1 MEALTYYPGSIG
13 EIIQGNY
20 KGIDILMSCPINLF
34 TKVRVFECNSVKK
47 GLNVKSIMLLENLL
61 KKWNLQ
67 EYINKL
73 DIEIKSNIPK
83 GKGFASSTADL
94 CGTYHSLI
102 KLFNREFHEEELI
115 RECIKIEPTDSIIFD
130 EMTIFDYKNGIF
142 KECVGDYLEFYLL
155 AFEGQ
160 NTVNTVEFNK
170 KVSVPLSS
178 IDDIIDDLK
187 DGIGQKDIKKIAQVS
202 TESIIRNQNR
212 LKYDI
217 LSEIIRQ
224 KDITGGLGILGA
236 HSGDLM
242 AIIFDDSEKAERA
255 LNKTKAS
262 KAYKRYILKSVKLN
276 EIPNKDKVL

>member
-47 GLNVKSIMLLENLL
+47 GLNGKSIMLLENLL
-61 KKWNLQ
+61 KKWNLE

-73 DIEIKSNIPK
+73 DIEIQSNIPK

-115 RECIKIEPTDSIIFD
+115 RECIKIEPTDSIIFNK
-130 EMTIFDYKNGIF
+130 MTIFDYKKGIF
-142 KECVGDYLEFYLL
+142 KDSVGDYLEFYLL
-155 AFEGQ
+155 VFEGQ

-187 DGIGQKDIKKIAQVS
+187 DGIRQKDIKKIAQVS

-217 LSEIIRQ
+217 LSEVIRQ
-224 KDITGGLGILGA
+224 KDITGGLGVLGA

-242 AIIFDDSEKAERA
+242 AIIFDDLERVQRA
-255 LNKTKAS
+255 LKKTKLLNG
-262 KAYKRYILKSVKLN
+262 YKRYILKS
-276 EIPNKDKVL
+276 IQM

>member
-1 MEALTYYPGSIG
+1 MERVTYYPGSIG

-20 KGIDILMSCPINLF
+20 NGIDILMSCPINLF
-34 TKVRVFECNSVKK
+34 TKVRVFQCNSVKK
-47 GLNVKSIMLLENLL
+47 GLHPKAIMLLENLL

-73 DIEIKSNIPK
+73 HIEIQSNIPK

-102 KLFNREFHEEELI
+102 KLFNREFNEDELI
-115 RECIKIEPTDSIIFD
+115 NECIKIEPTDSIIFNK
-130 EMTIFDYKNGIF
+130 MTIFDYKSGTF
-142 KECVGDYLEFYLL
+142 KDCVGDYLEFYLL
-155 AFEGQ
+155 VFEGK
-160 NTVNTVEFNK
+160 NIVNTVEFNK
-170 KVSVPLSS
+170 KVSIPLSS

-187 DGIGQKDIKKIAQVS
+187 DGIRQKDIKKIAQVS

-217 LSEIIRQ
+217 LSEVIRQ
-224 KDITGGLGILGA
+224 KDITGGLGIIGA

-242 AIIFDDSEKAERA
+242 AIIFDDLENAERA
-255 LNKTKAS
+255 LKKTNLLKG
-262 KAYKRYILKSVKLN
+262 YKSYILKSIQLKKN
-276 EIPNKDKVL
+276 SY

>member
-1 MEALTYYPGSIG
+1 MEAVTYYPGSIG
-13 EIIQGNY
+13 EIIQGKYN
-20 KGIDILMSCPINLF
+20 GIDILMSCPINLF
-34 TKVRVFECNSVKK
+34 TKVRVFECDSVKK
-47 GLNVKSIMLLENLL
+47 GLNPKSIMLLENLL
-61 KKWNLQ
+61 KKWDLQ

-102 KLFNREFHEEELI
+102 KLFNREFHEEELM
-115 RECIKIEPTDSIIFD
+115 RECTKIEPTDSIIFNK
-130 EMTIFDYKNGIF
+130 MTIFDYKNGSF
-142 KECVGDYLEFYLL
+142 KECIGDYLEFYLL
-155 AFEGQ
+155 VFEGQ
-160 NTVNTVEFNK
+160 NAVNTVEFNK
-170 KVSVPLSS
+170 KVSAPLSS

-187 DGIGQKDIKKIAQVS
+187 DGIRQKDIKKIAQAS

-217 LSEIIRQ
+217 LWDIIGL
-224 KDITGGLGILGA
+224 KDITGGLGIVGA

-242 AIIFDDSEKAERA
+242 AVIYDDLEKAERA

-262 KAYKRYILKSVKLN
+262 KGYKRYILKSVKLN

>member
-13 EIIQGNY
+13 EIIQGNS

-34 TKVRVFECNSVKK
+34 TKVRVFESNSVKR
-47 GLNVKSIMLLENLL
+47 GFNVKSTMLLKNLL
-61 KKWNLQ
+61 EKWNLQ

-102 KLFNREFHEEELI
+102 KLFNREYDEDELM

-130 EMTIFDYKNGIF
+130 KMTIFDYKNGSF
-142 KECVGDYLEFYLL
+142 KECVGDYLKFYLL
-155 AFEGQ
+155 VFEGQ
-160 NTVNTVEFNK
+160 NIVNTIEFNK
-170 KVSVPLSS
+170 KVSVPLST
-178 IDDIIDDLK
+178 IDDIIADLK
-187 DGIGQKDIKKIAQVS
+187 DGVRQKDIKKIAEVS

-217 LSEIIRQ
+217 LWDIIRM
-224 KDITGGLGILGA
+224 KDTTGGLGIVGA

-242 AIIFDDSEKAERA
+242 AVIYDDLEKAERA
-255 LNKTKAS
+255 LNKTKILRG
-262 KAYKRYILKSVKLN
+262 YKTYILKSVKLN
-276 EIPNKDKVL
+276 EMC

>member
-47 GLNVKSIMLLENLL
+47 GLNGKSIMLLENLL
-61 KKWNLQ
+61 KKWNLE

-73 DIEIKSNIPK
+73 DIEIQSNIPK

-115 RECIKIEPTDSIIFD
+115 RECIKIEPTDSIIFNK
-130 EMTIFDYKNGIF
+130 MTIFDYKKGIF
-142 KECVGDYLEFYLL
+142 KDSVGDYLEFYLL
-155 AFEGQ
+155 VFEGQ

-187 DGIGQKDIKKIAQVS
+187 DGVRQKDIKKIAEVS

-217 LSEIIRQ
+217 LWDIIRL
-224 KDITGGLGILGA
+224 KDITGGLGIVGA

-242 AIIFDDSEKAERA
+242 AVIYDDLEKAERA
-255 LNKTKAS
+255 LKKTKLLNG
-262 KAYKRYILKSVKLN
+262 YKRYILKS
-276 EIPNKDKVL
+276 IQM

>member
-1 MEALTYYPGSIG
+1 MEAVTYYPGSIG

-20 KGIDILMSCPINLF
+20 NGIDVLMSCPINLF
-34 TKVRVFECNSVKK
+34 TKVRVFQCNSVKK
-47 GLNVKSIMLLENLL
+47 ELYPKSIMLLENLL

-67 EYINKL
+67 EYINKIDI
-73 DIEIKSNIPK
+73 DIESNIPK

-102 KLFNREFHEEELI
+102 KLFNREFDEEELR

-130 EMTIFDYKNGIF
+130 KMTIFDYKKGSF

-155 AFEGQ
+155 VFEGH
-160 NTVNTVEFNK
+160 NIVNTVEFNK

-178 IDDIIDDLK
+178 IEDIVDDLK
-187 DGIGQKDIKKIAQVS
+187 YGIKYRDIKKIAEVS
-202 TESIIRNQNR
+202 TESIIRNQKR

-217 LSEIIRQ
+217 LSEVIRQ
-224 KDITGGLGILGA
+224 KNITGGLGILGA

-242 AIIFDDSEKAERA
+242 AIIFDDLEKAERA
-255 LNKTKAS
+255 LKKNNLFKR
-262 KAYKRYILKSVKLN
+262 YKSYILKSIQLKKNSL
-276 EIPNKDKVL
+276 LSF

>member
-47 GLNVKSIMLLENLL
+47 GLNRKSIMLLENLL

-73 DIEIKSNIPK
+73 DIEIQSNIPK

-94 CGTYHSLI
+94 CGTYYSLI

-115 RECIKIEPTDSIIFD
+115 RECIKIEPTDSIIFNK
-130 EMTIFDYKNGIF
+130 MTIFDYKNGSF
-142 KECVGDYLEFYLL
+142 KECIGDYLEFYLL
-155 AFEGQ
+155 VFEGQ
-160 NTVNTVEFNK
+160 NTVNTVDFNK

-187 DGIGQKDIKKIAQVS
+187 DGIRQKDIKKIAQAS

-217 LSEIIRQ
+217 LSEVIRQ
-224 KDITGGLGILGA
+224 KDIIVGLGVLGA

-242 AIIFDDSEKAERA
+242 AIIFDDLEKVERA
-255 LNKTKAS
+255 LKKTKLLNG
-262 KAYKRYILKSVKLN
+262 YKRYILKS
-276 EIPNKDKVL
+276 IQM

>member
-47 GLNVKSIMLLENLL
+47 GLNAKSIMLLENLL

-73 DIEIKSNIPK
+73 HIEIKSNIPK

-115 RECIKIEPTDSIIFD
+115 RECIKIEPTDSIIFNK
-130 EMTIFDYKNGIF
+130 MTIFDYKEGIF
-142 KECVGDYLEFYLL
+142 KDCVGDYLEFYLL
-155 AFEGQ
+155 VFEGQ

-187 DGIGQKDIKKIAQVS
+187 DGIRQKDIKKIAQVS

-217 LSEIIRQ
+217 LSEVIRQ
-224 KDITGGLGILGA
+224 KDITGGLGVLGA

-242 AIIFDDSEKAERA
+242 AIIFDDLEKVERA
-255 LNKTKAS
+255 LKKTKLLNG
-262 KAYKRYILKSVKLN
+262 YKRYILKS
-276 EIPNKDKVL
+276 IQM

>member
-47 GLNVKSIMLLENLL
+47 GLNRKSIMLLENLL

-73 DIEIKSNIPK
+73 DIEIQSNIPK

-94 CGTYHSLI
+94 CGTYYSLI
-102 KLFNREFHEEELI
+102 KLFNLEFHEEELI
-115 RECIKIEPTDSIIFD
+115 RECIKIEPTDSIIFNK
-130 EMTIFDYKNGIF
+130 MTIFDYKKGIF
-142 KECVGDYLEFYLL
+142 KDCVGDYLEFYLL
-155 AFEGQ
+155 VFEGQ

-187 DGIGQKDIKKIAQVS
+187 DGVRQKDIKKIAEVS

-217 LSEIIRQ
+217 LSEVIRQ
-224 KDITGGLGILGA
+224 KDITGGLGVLGA

-242 AIIFDDSEKAERA
+242 AVIYDDLEKAERA
-255 LNKTKAS
+255 LNKTKVS
-262 KAYKRYILKSVKLN
+262 KTYKRYILKSVKLSK
-276 EIPNKDKVL
+276 IPNEDKVL